1 MMDRIRGSG
10 ASNDAAREPTLQ
22 PLTSLAR
29 RRLLEFMLGSPA
41 LASMAALSAWWPSA
55 AGARPELAIPETAQ
69 KSLDIFQIKAAA
81 QRTLDLQAWH
91 FIVNGADDGKTM
103 SANRRAFDDWQI
115 RVRRLVDVSHIDTRV
130 ELFGESLR
138 SPIILA
144 PVGGQRTL
152 HAGGE
157 LASARGAAGREHLM
171 ICSTV
176 SSYSIGE
183 IAAVAGGPL
192 WFQLY
197 VSKNRP
203 FTRHLIRSAEQAGC
217 RVLVVTIDGPTLGN
231 REAERWF
238 RARSSTGRVPMG
250 NFDNYDGPKGIGDP
264 SMNWELIAW
273 LRESTQMKIVLK
285 GIVTREDA
293 ELSVHHG
300 VDGII
305 VSNHGGRQEESG
317 RGTLESLPEVL
328 DGVDGE
334 IPVLIDGGIR
344 RGTDIF
350 KALALGAD
358 AICIGRPYLWGL
370 GAFGEQGVTRVLAL
384 LRSELKRIM
393 QFAGTTSLAAIG
405 SEYLVT
411 RRGGE
416 GGEGVGLL

>member
-1 MMDRIRGSG
+1 MDRVRGSAVSKG
-10 ASNDAAREPTLQ
+10 ARTPTLH
-22 PLTSLAR
+22 PLTSVAR

-41 LASMAALSAWWPSA
+41 LASMAALSTWWPSEA
-55 AGARPELAIPETAQ
+55 HARPELAIPETAQ
-69 KSLDIFQIKAAA
+69 QSLDIFQVKAAA
-81 QRTLDLQAWH
+81 QRRLDLQAWH

-103 SANRRAFDDWQI
+103 TANRRAFDDWQI
-115 RVRRLVDVSHIDTRV
+115 RVRRLVDVSRIDTSI
-130 ELFGESLR
+130 ELFGETLR

-144 PVGGQRTL
+144 PVGSQQTL
-152 HAGGE
+152 HADGE
-157 LASARGAAGREHLM
+157 LASVRGAAGREHVM

-183 IAAVAGGPL
+183 IAAAAGGPL

-197 VSKNRP
+197 VSKRRP
-203 FTRHLIRSAEQAGC
+203 FTQHLIRSAEEAGC

-238 RARSSTGRVPMG
+238 RARSSTGPVQMG

-264 SMNWELIAW
+264 SMNWDLIAW
-273 LRESTQMKIVLK
+273 LRENTHMKIVLK

-293 ELSVHHG
+293 ELCVRHG
-300 VDGII
+300 IDGII

-317 RGTLESLPEVL
+317 RGTLECLPEVL
-328 DGVDGE
+328 DGVEGR
-334 IPVLIDGGIR
+334 IPVLIDGGFR

-370 GAFGEQGVTRVLAL
+370 GAFGEEGVTRVLAL

-405 SEYLVT
+405 PDYLA
-411 RRGGE
+411 RRDP
-416 GGEGVGLL
+416 